1 MLRYLYRKEEFEVVG
16 GFFRNQRMTESK
28 EKPEDY
34 KEKCNKRG
42 SRMEGFFGRVK
53 NTTLLDDRPCKR
65 GWKGFL
71 FRVGTS
77 MLTLVFAALTRV
89 QNGITSHLTNV
100 TYIT

>member
-1 MLRYLYRKEEFEVVG
+1 
-16 GFFRNQRMTESK
+16 MTESK
-28 EKPEDY
+28 EKQKDY

-42 SRMEGFFGRVK
+42 ARMEGFFGRVK

-71 FRVGTS
+71 FRAGAA
-77 MLTLVFAALTRV
+77 MLTLVFAALVRV
-89 QNGITSHLTNV
+89 QNGVTSHLTNV